1 MILAATFFCFSLFIS
16 ATLGLPLAQRDVV
29 APHITNPHEGTIWMV
44 GQRELVAWQV
54 YKTSIFNSPLIESSP
69 SRETDNLPPD
79 SQITN
84 PNGRVI
90 LGYQANDS
98 LNLDL
103 DHPLAQNFKLR
114 AGNVTIIVP
123 NVPPRDDYIIVRM

>member
-1 MILAATFFCFSLFIS
+1 MS
-16 ATLGLPLAQRDVV
+16 ARHSFLTR
-29 APHITNPHEGTIWMV
+29 
-44 GQRELVAWQV
+44 
-54 YKTSIFNSPLIESSP
+54 YSSP

-84 PNGRVI
+84 PDGRVI
-90 LGYQANDS
+90 LGFQANDS

-114 AGNVTIIVP
+114 AGNVTITVP
-123 NVPPRDDYIIVRM
+123 DVPPRNDYIIVRT

>member
-1 MILAATFFCFSLFIS
+1 
-16 ATLGLPLAQRDVV
+16 
-29 APHITNPHEGTIWMV
+29 MV

-54 YKTSIFNSPLIESSP
+54 YKIFLFNSPLIESSP